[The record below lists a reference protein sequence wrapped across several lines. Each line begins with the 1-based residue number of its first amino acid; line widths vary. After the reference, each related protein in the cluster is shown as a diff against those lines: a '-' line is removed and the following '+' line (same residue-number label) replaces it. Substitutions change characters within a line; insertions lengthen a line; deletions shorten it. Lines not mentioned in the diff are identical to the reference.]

1 MTNAITNETAGGLA
15 TSYAEPTFA
24 TPMPIGLPTAMPA
37 CLGVASEQCET
48 QSRMNAAAPLMH
60 LVQLA
65 NTANTSRAAAE
76 EELVRAG
83 RAHLAYSCLVG
94 ACVQQVYQLASANG
108 VSIKT
113 LFKNYYKEGTKA
125 VKLAG
130 GCSFSF
136 TYEHGNKCRK
146 VYEGVR
152 ARMLQDGGYTPERL
166 ERVIGEH
173 VQALI
178 AGAYGDVDSLR
189 LFGPFLT
196 ADSMRQELLN
206 LFPPTPPTAGEKV
219 SEEVANG
226 QPLFTGWEAQR
237 AHHKTEFLGFLSC
250 IDTYIDQACMYT
262 TDADREE
269 QAQRLEQAARRLR
282 AAHTQPD
289 LPGLPE

>member
-37 CLGVASEQCET
+37 CLGVAIEQCET

-146 VYEGVR
+146 VFEGVR

-166 ERVIGEH
+166 ERVIAEH

-206 LFPPTPPTAGEKV
+206 LFPPAPPTAGEKV

-250 IDTYIDQACMYT
+250 IDTYIDNVCMYT

-289 LPGLPE
+289 LPGLPA

>member
-1 MTNAITNETAGGLA
+1 
-15 TSYAEPTFA
+15 
-24 TPMPIGLPTAMPA
+24 MPIGLPTAMP
-37 CLGVASEQCET
+37 V
-48 QSRMNAAAPLMH
+48 NAAAPLMH

-146 VYEGVR
+146 VFEGVR
-152 ARMLQDGGYTPERL
+152 SRMLQDGGYTPERL
-166 ERVIGEH
+166 ERVISEH

-206 LFPPTPPTAGEKV
+206 LFPPAPPTAGEKV

-250 IDTYIDQACMYT
+250 IDTYIDNVCMYT

-289 LPGLPE
+289 LPGLPA

>member
-1 MTNAITNETAGGLA
+1 MTNAITNETASGLA

-24 TPMPIGLPTAMPA
+24 TPMPIELPTAMP
-37 CLGVASEQCET
+37 V
-48 QSRMNAAAPLMH
+48 NAAAPLMH

-76 EELVRAG
+76 EELKRAG

-146 VYEGVR
+146 VFDGVR
-152 ARMLQDGGYTPERL
+152 ARMLQEGGYTPERL
-166 ERVIGEH
+166 ERIIAEH
-173 VQALI
+173 VQALMV
-178 AGAYGDVDSLR
+178 GAFGEVDSLR
-189 LFGPFLT
+189 LFGPYLT

-206 LFPPTPPTAGEKV
+206 LFPPTPPTVGEKV
-219 SEEVANG
+219 SAEVSNG
-226 QPLFTGWEAQR
+226 QPLFVGWEAQR
-237 AHHKTEFLGFLSC
+237 AQHKTEFLGFLSC
-250 IDTYIDQACMYT
+250 IDTYIDRVCMYT

-282 AAHTQPD
+282 AAKTQPD
-289 LPGLPE
+289 LPDLSA